1 MYKYIQL
8 TSSAGQSKA
17 NNADT
22 NQTSVHIRQISADKR
37 PYQIECI
44 RQEKS
49 YFVINFDSFTLWG
62 IVVKK
67 KQNKKK
73 TTIGFEEVTLQIVDK
88 FVISHTSVSALLY
101 KRQVTN
107 L

>member
-22 NQTSVHIRQISADKR
+22 NQMSVHIRQISTDKR

-44 RQEKS
+44 RQEKT
-49 YFVINFDSFTLWG
+49 ILLLTLTASLCG
-62 IVVKK
+62 VLLLKK
-67 KQNKKK
+67 KKK
-73 TTIGFEEVTLQIVDK
+73 TTIGFEEATL
-88 FVISHTSVSALLY
+88 
-101 KRQVTN
+101 
-107 L
+107 